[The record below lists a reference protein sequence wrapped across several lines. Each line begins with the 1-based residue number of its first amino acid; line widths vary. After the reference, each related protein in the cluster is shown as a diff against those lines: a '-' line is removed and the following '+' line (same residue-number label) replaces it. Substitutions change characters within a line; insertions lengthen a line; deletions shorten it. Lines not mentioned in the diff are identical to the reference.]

1 MTRSARVLL
10 VALIASVPVAL
21 APSSASADLLSG
33 TTSTG
38 TSTVSTTT
46 NVVTNG
52 NLITDWSTLLPG
64 LAAPYEADDPN
75 ICNSGKPQCVDAVA
89 KEMSKRLQ
97 PLSDSC
103 SHNALFA
110 LLYYDVTLHIG
121 DAVRTA
127 GYFQVPGVIS
137 HEDALFASYYF
148 NAFDAWSKGDRAHT
162 PMPWQIALD
171 AAQNHQVQG
180 LGNLLL
186 GMNAHINRD
195 LPFVLYRM
203 GLFNDD
209 GTSRKPDHD
218 KVNSVLYDAYDQAI
232 AEGARRYDSSLQQD
246 TGPTAADTGIQSVIL
261 WREEAWRNAERLA
274 AASSDA
280 ERAQITQ
287 QIEDAATTEAQLI
300 KAAYSYD
307 GIVNTSAARDSYCAA
322 HHNDA

>member
-1 MTRSARVLL
+1 MARSTRTLFSALL
-10 VALIASVPVAL
+10 VSL
-21 APSSASADLLSG
+21 AAAITPSIASADLLS
-33 TTSTG
+33 TT

-46 NVVTNG
+46 NVVTSG
-52 NLITDWSTLLPG
+52 NLATDWSMLLPT
-64 LAAPYEADDPN
+64 LAAADIPDDPNN
-75 ICNSGKPQCVDAVA
+75 ICNSGKPQCVDKVA
-89 KEMSKRLQ
+89 TEMEKRLQ

-103 SHNALFA
+103 SHNALFS
-110 LLYYDVTLHIG
+110 LLYLDVTYHIG

-148 NAFDAWSKGDRAHT
+148 SAFDAYARGDRVNT
-162 PMPWQIALD
+162 PGAWQVAFD
-171 AAQNHQVQG
+171 AAKDKSVQG
-180 LGNLLL
+180 TGDLLL

-203 GLFNDD
+203 GLFNSD

-218 KVNSVLYDAYDQAI
+218 KVNSVLFDAYEDAAI
-232 AEGARRYDSSLQQD
+232 DGARRFDPSVAPSSAPLSAE
-246 TGPTAADTGIQSVIL
+246 AAIQSVVG

-280 ERAQITQ
+280 ERALIGQ
-287 QIEDAATTEAQLI
+287 QIEQAANLEAQAI
-300 KAAYSYD
+300 KAAYTYD
-307 GIVNTSAARDSYCAA
+307 GVTSSSATRDSYCAA

>member
-1 MTRSARVLL
+1 MTRTARAGL
-10 VALIASVPVAL
+10 AAAFAACAL
-21 APSSASADLLSG
+21 AITPSIASADLLS
-33 TTSTG
+33 
-38 TSTVSTTT
+38 TTT
-46 NVVTNG
+46 TTATSG
-52 NLITDWSTLLPG
+52 DLITDWSTILPG
-64 LAAPYEADDPN
+64 LAAPYDAADPNN

-89 KEMSKRLQ
+89 KEMSKRMA
-97 PLSDSC
+97 PLVDSC

-121 DAVRTA
+121 DAVRTD

-148 NAFDAWSKGDRAHT
+148 NAFDAWSSGDLVDT
-162 PMPWQIALD
+162 PMAWQIALN
-171 AAQNHQVQG
+171 AAKNHEVTG

-203 GLFNDD
+203 GLYNDD

-232 AEGARRYDSSLQQD
+232 AEGARRFDPSLQAY
-246 TGPTAADTGIQSVIL
+246 TGPTAADSGIQSVIA

-274 AASSDA
+274 SAPDDA
-280 ERAQITQ
+280 TRAEIAL
-287 QIEDAATTEAQLI
+287 QIETAATNEAQAI

-307 GIVNTSAARDSYCAA
+307 GVTSSSATRDSYCAA
-322 HHNDA
+322 HHYDA